1 MIDTDAIARL
11 VQEQIAKTV
20 KEQVDTVLAADEWLE
35 SLEQK
40 ILEYTQAR
48 ILSKFS
54 NASTM
59 PEIIEA
65 VKQSVAQLFAA
76 GDIPGVEQF
85 VDSAM
90 VRAAV
95 DQAVEQIVLASVDQ
109 FGQDP
114 AWRAKVERMINQTVV
129 HETLAKFGAIDI
141 GPTIK
146 QRVDETM
153 QQFTKSVLE
162 RFTSTGISDQATACQ
177 LTVMDD
183 TVVVEN
189 CLTASSLDVVNS
201 AQINHLVVTGSI
213 NTDNESWQALAA
225 EISQKTLDSLTEE
238 WNKNLIQDV
247 VEHIQEQGIDFEQVL
262 VGGQKLVDGNQL
274 ARAVTESSLQTVGTL
289 KTLEVRG
296 ETHMNNNTLNVLNK
310 RLGVNTESPEMA
322 LSVWDEE
329 VSVVVGK
336 NQANEA
342 YIGTNR
348 DQGVAIGVNRTT
360 QIEISKEG
368 LTRIKQLQVGLH
380 KISHATTVPGWAG
393 TKGDMVFNSNP
404 SVDNNV
410 FAWVCLGAHR
420 WKTIKSIE

>member
-11 VQEQIAKTV
+11 VEEQIAKTV
-20 KEQVDTVLAADEWLE
+20 KEQVDTVLGADEWLA

-40 ILEYTQAR
+40 ILEYTQTR
-48 ILSKFS
+48 ILSKFA

-65 VKQSVAQLFAA
+65 VKQSVGQLFAA
-76 GDIPGVEQF
+76 GNIPGVEQF
-85 VDSAM
+85 VDYAV

-95 DQAVEQIVLASVDQ
+95 DQAVEEIVTASVDQ

-114 AWRAKVERMINQTVV
+114 AWRAKVERMINQTIV
-129 HETLAKFGAIDI
+129 HETLAKFGSIDI

-146 QRVDETM
+146 QRVDEKM
-153 QQFTKSVLE
+153 EQFTKSMLE
-162 RFTSTGISDQATACQ
+162 TFTSTGISDQATACQ

-183 TVVVEN
+183 VVVVEN
-189 CLTASSLDVVNS
+189 CLTASRLDIVNS
-201 AQINHLVVTGSI
+201 AQINHLVVTGSV
-213 NTDNESWQALAA
+213 NTDNESWQSLAND
-225 EISQKTLDSLTEE
+225 ISQKTLDSLTKE
-238 WNKNLIQDV
+238 WNDNLVQEV
-247 VEHIQEQGIDFEQVL
+247 VEHIQKQGINFEQIL

-274 ARAVTESSLQTVGTL
+274 ARAVTESSLQTVGAL
-289 KTLEVRG
+289 RTLEVRG

-310 RLGVNTESPEMA
+310 RLGVNTETPEMA

-329 VSVVVGK
+329 VSVVIGK

-348 DQGVAIGVNRTT
+348 DQGVTIGVNRTT

-380 KISHATTVPGWAG
+380 KLSHSPAVPGWAG
-393 TKGDMVFNSNP
+393 TKGDIVFNASP

-420 WKTIKSIE
+420 WKTVKSIE